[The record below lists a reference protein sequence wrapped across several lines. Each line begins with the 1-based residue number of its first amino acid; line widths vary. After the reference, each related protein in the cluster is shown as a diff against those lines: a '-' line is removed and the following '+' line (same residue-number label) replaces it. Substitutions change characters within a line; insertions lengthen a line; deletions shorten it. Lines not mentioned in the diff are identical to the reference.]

1 VRHARAS
8 SGVPPWFGLAR
19 PGRHH
24 GAACGEAMGSQTKP
38 GHDTKEVGR
47 DTDEDG
53 EDARTAVAETSR

>member
-1 VRHARAS
+1 
-8 SGVPPWFGLAR
+8 
-19 PGRHH
+19 
-24 GAACGEAMGSQTKP
+24 MGSQTKP